1 MNRCFAL
8 SGEELRVKKIK
19 NGTVIDHIPA
29 GHALTV
35 LKILG
40 ITGEEGLIIAVLM
53 NVPSKKIGKKDIVK
67 IENMELKKEEVSK
80 ISLIAPNATIN
91 IIRNFRVIKKFIVE
105 IPSRIQGLLR
115 CINPTCISRKRNEP
129 IESSFKVISK
139 QPLKLQCEFCGTY
152 IEYEDIVSQF

>member
-67 IENMELKKEEVSK
+67 IENM
-80 ISLIAPNATIN
+80 
-91 IIRNFRVIKKFIVE
+91 
-105 IPSRIQGLLR
+105 
-115 CINPTCISRKRNEP
+115 
-129 IESSFKVISK
+129 
-139 QPLKLQCEFCGTY
+139 
-152 IEYEDIVSQF
+152 